1 MNPNHKNHPKI
12 SRLLGGLKLSLSV
25 LMAGTLLSA
34 CTTVQQLQSADLPQ
48 LTSLVKVDDTVTCT
62 MRDGSTTTIKVTAI
76 EPDALIGDNQRVPV
90 ANVTQAQ
97 IKRLDTTKS
106 VLLGLVVVVG
116 VAAAVGGGGHGGG
129 GGGGGY

>member
-1 MNPNHKNHPKI
+1 MNPNHKHHPKI

-34 CTTVQQLQSADLPQ
+34 CTTVQYLQSSDLPQ

-76 EPDALIGDNQRVPV
+76 EPDALIGDHQRVSV
-90 ANVTQAQ
+90 ANITQAE

-106 VLLGLVVVVG
+106 VLLGLVVVAG
-116 VAAAVGGGGHGGG
+116 VAAAVGGGG
-129 GGGGGY
+129 GGGY

>member
-1 MNPNHKNHPKI
+1 
-12 SRLLGGLKLSLSV
+12 
-25 LMAGTLLSA
+25 MAGALLSA
-34 CTTVQQLQSADLPQ
+34 CTTVQQLQSSDLPQ

-76 EPDALIGDNQRVPV
+76 EPDALIGDHQRVSV
-90 ANVTQAQ
+90 ANITQAE
-97 IKRLDTTKS
+97 ITRLDTTKS
-106 VLLGLVVVVG
+106 VLLGLVVVAG